1 MVIRELIADL
11 TGQLNDNALY
21 EAQELVM
28 SVLGISNTELVLNR
42 NREVSE
48 NDKTAV
54 YEKLLRR
61 KKGEP
66 LQYITGTAGFMG
78 LEFKVTPDVLIPRAD
93 TETLAE
99 EIISIADGC
108 AKLLD
113 IGTGSG
119 CIGISVAHFKP
130 DTEVTFLDISK
141 KALEIAKY
149 NAKKNNVNGIFVN
162 MDILKEYPK
171 ERFDIIVS
179 NPPYI
184 CDYVIKDLQTEVKDY
199 EPYGA
204 LSGGADGLLFYRRIT
219 EIAPEML
226 NENGILAYEIGCDQG
241 EAVSEL
247 MRKSFCN
254 VRVLKDLCGNDR
266 VIIGEMKMRRS

>member
-219 EIAPEML
+219 EIAPGML